1 MDIPQ
6 HSSRTKPSMYKVF
19 QQDVF
24 DKYDDPAREVA
35 KRFWERIGYE
45 ASDNPNEFGTDL
57 LVTGKGKTFPCEVE
71 VKSVWHG
78 TSFHFDSL
86 HIPVRKSKFLTR
98 SIKFMVFNNS
108 LTHAAIVGYN
118 AVVNAPIIDVPNIYI
133 KRGERFFDIPK
144 SELQIIPVFESKQ
157 PMSH

>member
-1 MDIPQ
+1 
-6 HSSRTKPSMYKVF
+6 MYKVF

-35 KRFWERIGYE
+35 KQFWKRIGYE
-45 ASDNPNEFGTDL
+45 AMDNPDKYGTDL
-57 LVTGKGKTFPCEVE
+57 LVTGKGKTFTCEVE

-78 TSFHFDSL
+78 TTFHFDSL
-86 HIPVRKSKFLTR
+86 HLPVRKAKFLNK
-98 SIKFMVFNNS
+98 SVKFMIFNNS
-108 LTHAAIVGYN
+108 LTHAAIVGHK
-118 AVVNAPIIDVPNIYI
+118 AVTNAPIIDVPNIYI
-133 KRGERFFDIPK
+133 KKGERFFDIPK